1 MTSLLNID
9 GRGIDKSILF
19 FFFFWRVSNFC
30 QSGKKLC
37 TYWGEI
43 RIYSLFISQ
52 TLTLHFHLCA
62 NIIYTLSCATLSS
75 LAAAAKSARVGR
87 AGPYTTCLGLRPP
100 RPLPRSPLSLSPPL
114 DLLTVLPLGL
124 LTDRSPR
131 PRLPFPLPLTTGM
144 T

>member
-52 TLTLHFHLCA
+52 TMTLHFHLCA
-62 NIIYTLSCATLSS
+62 NSIYTLSCVSLFS

-87 AGPYTTCLGLRPP
+87 AGPYTTKSSYPC
-100 RPLPRSPLSLSPPL
+100 
-114 DLLTVLPLGL
+114 
-124 LTDRSPR
+124 
-131 PRLPFPLPLTTGM
+131 
-144 T
+144 

>member
-9 GRGIDKSILF
+9 FRDIDKSILL

-30 QSGKKLC
+30 QSGNKLC

-52 TLTLHFHLCA
+52 NMTLHFHLCA
-62 NIIYTLSCATLSS
+62 NIIYTLSCVSLSS

-100 RPLPRSPLSLSPPL
+100 RPLPPPL
-114 DLLTVLPLGL
+114 DLLTVLPLSL
-124 LTDRSPR
+124 LTYRSPR

-144 T
+144 S